1 MLLGVLTAAAVLAT
15 LAAAPSTANAA
26 EPRKVLVVGFDGMDP
41 VLLEQYRAAGLLPN
55 LDRVLAQGW
64 VRDEL
69 GTTIPPQ
76 SPVAWSTF
84 ITGLNPGGHG
94 IFDFIHRDPEG
105 PTPFLSTSE
114 ARAATD
120 FWKLLG
126 WKVPRG
132 EPTIVNRREG
142 AAFWQLLDAAGVDA
156 TVFKVPANFPPVDCE
171 ARTLSG
177 MGTPDILGTYGI
189 FQYFTDDHD
198 LPTGVEGGN
207 VVPVALDGGRFTG
220 SIPGPRNA
228 YREGDPETEVPFEA
242 VVDRDNGSALFR
254 IGGDEFVLRAGE
266 WSDWVSLDFE
276 MVPLVKSVAGICR
289 FHLIEAAPV
298 LRLYVTPVQIDP
310 RNPEMPI
317 STPGVYSAEVAD
329 AVGPYYTQGLPED
342 TKALDEGILDDHSY
356 AQQSDHILAERLAQF
371 RYELDRFARL
381 DAGFLFFYFNLP
393 DQSCHMYWRSMDPE
407 SPTHA
412 HADPRYAH
420 RIQDVYVALDGAL
433 GRLAD
438 EVDRSGDDTL
448 IMVMSDH
455 GFAPYRRDFH
465 ANTWLLENGYL
476 ALKPGVRRED
486 VDFLSGVDWRR
497 TRAYALG
504 INGIYL
510 NLRGREKNGIVR
522 TGEQQEKLLAE
533 ICAGLEAAVDPE
545 VGRPAVKIAYRTD
558 QVYAG
563 DAREHGPDIVVGYHR
578 GWRGSNESALGA
590 IAPQVFAD
598 NLKKWSGD
606 HCIAADEVPG
616 VILTNRPLTVADPS
630 LLDMA
635 PTILRRFGLTPPD
648 AMEGRDIFGR

>member
-1 MLLGVLTAAAVLAT
+1 MRGARAGRFLGATRWPEHLRTLGGHRHHAPHPPRPPPLTNPARFT
-15 LAAAPSTANAA
+15 
-26 EPRKVLVVGFDGMDP
+26 E
-41 VLLEQYRAAGLLPN
+41 
-55 LDRVLAQGW
+55 
-64 VRDEL
+64 DEL
-69 GTTIPPQ
+69 IEDG
-76 SPVAWSTF
+76 VE
-84 ITGLNPGGHG
+84 HVK
-94 IFDFIHRDPEG
+94 HRYTKIDLEN
-105 PTPFLSTSE
+105 E
-114 ARAATD
+114 I
-120 FWKLLG
+120 
-126 WKVPRG
+126 VPRG
-132 EPTIVNRREG
+132 LKN
-142 AAFWQLLDAAGVDA
+142 
-156 TVFKVPANFPPVDCE
+156 
-171 ARTLSG
+171 
-177 MGTPDILGTYGI
+177 GT
-189 FQYFTDDHD
+189 
-198 LPTGVEGGN
+198 
-207 VVPVALDGGRFTG
+207 
-220 SIPGPRNA
+220 
-228 YREGDPETEVPFEA
+228 
-242 VVDRDNGSALFR
+242 
-254 IGGDEFVLRAGE
+254 LRA
-266 WSDWVSLDFE
+266 S
-276 MVPLVKSVAGICR
+276 
-289 FHLIEAAPV
+289 
-298 LRLYVTPVQIDP
+298 
-310 RNPEMPI
+310 
-317 STPGVYSAEVAD
+317 
-329 AVGPYYTQGLPED
+329 
-342 TKALDEGILDDHSY
+342 
-356 AQQSDHILAERLAQF
+356 
-371 RYELDRFARL
+371 
-381 DAGFLFFYFNLP
+381 
-393 DQSCHMYWRSMDPE
+393 
-407 SPTHA
+407 SPSS
-412 HADPRYAH
+412 R
-420 RIQDVYVALDGAL
+420 
-433 GRLAD
+433 
-438 EVDRSGDDTL
+438 
-448 IMVMSDH
+448 SDH

>member
-105 PTPFLSTSE
+105 PTPFL
-114 ARAATD
+114 
-120 FWKLLG
+120 G

-207 VVPVALDGGRFTG
+207 VVPVALDGGLFTG

-317 STPGVYSAEVAD
+317 STPGVYSAEVA
-329 AVGPYYTQGLPED
+329 ATTRRACPKT
-342 TKALDEGILDDHSY
+342 
-356 AQQSDHILAERLAQF
+356 
-371 RYELDRFARL
+371 
-381 DAGFLFFYFNLP
+381 
-393 DQSCHMYWRSMDPE
+393 
-407 SPTHA
+407 PT
-412 HADPRYAH
+412 P
-420 RIQDVYVALDGAL
+420 
-433 GRLAD
+433 
-438 EVDRSGDDTL
+438 
-448 IMVMSDH
+448 
-455 GFAPYRRDFH
+455 
-465 ANTWLLENGYL
+465 W
-476 ALKPGVRRED
+476 
-486 VDFLSGVDWRR
+486 
-497 TRAYALG
+497 TRASWTTTATPSRATTSWPSG
-504 INGIYL
+504 WPSSA
-510 NLRGREKNGIVR
+510 
-522 TGEQQEKLLAE
+522 TSWTAS
-533 ICAGLEAAVDPE
+533 
-545 VGRPAVKIAYRTD
+545 
-558 QVYAG
+558 
-563 DAREHGPDIVVGYHR
+563 R
-578 GWRGSNESALGA
+578 GWTRVSCSSTSTCPTSRATCTGA
-590 IAPQVFAD
+590 AWTP
-598 NLKKWSGD
+598 S
-606 HCIAADEVPG
+606 
-616 VILTNRPLTVADPS
+616 RP
-630 LLDMA
+630 
-635 PTILRRFGLTPPD
+635 PTRTPTRATPT
-648 AMEGRDIFGR
+648 ASRTCTWPWTGRWDGWPTRSTGPATTR